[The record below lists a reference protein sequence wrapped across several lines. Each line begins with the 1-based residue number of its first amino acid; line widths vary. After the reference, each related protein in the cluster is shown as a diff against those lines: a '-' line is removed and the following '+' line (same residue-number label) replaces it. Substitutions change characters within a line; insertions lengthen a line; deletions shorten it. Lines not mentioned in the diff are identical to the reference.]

1 MNDVNFSAIT
11 HLAAVMPGY
20 PFRGSIQPEDPGE
33 ALVVQMKDIAP
44 EGAVHWSGAI
54 RSGLKGRKTPDWL
67 CAGDVL
73 VLARGT
79 RFLAVCLDEPP
90 ALAVCAPVFFH
101 LRVQRAELDP
111 AFLAWQINQPP
122 CQRQLAQGAAG
133 SLQQSITRPVLE
145 SLRVAVPPIARQ
157 RAVVGFVAAARRERQ
172 AMEQLI
178 RNLER
183 QEQFLAEDLHR
194 AAEAASDSNDE
205 HDRI

>member
-20 PFRGSIQPEDPGE
+20 PFRGSIQPEDPGD

-90 ALAVCAPVFFH
+90 TPAVCAPVFFH

-145 SLRVAVPPIARQ
+145 SLQVAVPPIVRQ
-157 RAVVGFVAAARRERQ
+157 RAMVGFAAAARRERQ

-194 AAEAASDSNDE
+194 AAEAANDSSE
-205 HDRI
+205 